1 MNKTNNLNKTVMI
14 EIKFGNINM
23 KLDNIMI
30 KRNISTY
37 ELSSKANVRFQK

>member
-1 MNKTNNLNKTVMI
+1 MNKTNNLNKTVMTEI
-14 EIKFGNINM
+14 EFGNINM
-23 KLDNIMI
+23 KLDDIMT